1 MKRTVSILKWLPV
14 LAAVFLAA
22 WTFSALSRSAFHD
35 ISLTD
40 TRADSNGWGGY
51 EIRTGPEKAIPVIPQ
66 YTDNGGYELSEQ
78 VYDAVRRSRVMV
90 EEDMIDT
97 GLQLLY
103 SGSGVELFLDGHLFY
118 SDFQTAMRD
127 SNGFLILSDED
138 FISLNDFRD
147 ITIGLPTEYIGK
159 TLTMIVYYPCVD
171 TWGTVPPPILCS
183 SVSSLAAGIVSSVA
197 PVLWQAFWGIMMVL
211 MAVGCAGS
219 MELASSRSLQ
229 VKYVLLCAMYAA
241 FFIVNAYKS
250 NVGFYSGFRDRIDR
264 LVPHMTLQIN
274 SIWSVFLILCSLL
287 LLGLELWENRR
298 GKRKFPVGR
307 AVLFALVGLWVDAMQ
322 NSSEL
327 GDGIWA
333 YLPIVFQNLLKGNW
347 MPMLAMASAVIIY
360 AITLQA
366 IAQFI
371 SQRIDA
377 WKDHSRLLESSRFA
391 RENYEVIMQVDE
403 DSRRRKHEMRHHMQT
418 IYSLL
423 SAQAVEKAED
433 YIRKMIQEA
442 DQFSESTYSENIMVN
457 SIVGFRLNQAKGKGI
472 AVHSHI
478 HVPVRLEID
487 DVDLNSLLSNMLENA
502 VEACM
507 RMEDRTGAY
516 INLEIR
522 KKQRFLFIECENSMD
537 PQEELCTA
545 WTTSKDSLREHGFG
559 LKAMNAIAEKY
570 SSIMQVEQ
578 GPGCFIVR
586 TNLCLPE

>member
-78 VYDAVRRSRVMV
+78 GYDAVRRSRVMV

-138 FISLNDFRD
+138 FISLNGFRD

-159 TLTMIVYYPCVD
+159 TLTMMVYYPCAN
-171 TWGTVPPPILCS
+171 TWGVVPPPVLGS
-183 SVSSLAAGIVSSVA
+183 STASLAAGFTGSVI
-197 PVLWQAFWGIMMVL
+197 PTLWQVFWGVMMIL
-211 MAVGCAGS
+211 TAVGWAGS
-219 MELASSRSLQ
+219 MDAESSRILRAKYILIFFMYVVTFLMRAYESL
-229 VKYVLLCAMYAA
+229 M
-241 FFIVNAYKS
+241 
-250 NVGFYSGFRDRIDR
+250 GFYSGFTGRITK
-264 LVPHMTLQIN
+264 LLPQEPLGTSLMG
-274 SIWSVFLILCSLL
+274 SVFLLL
-287 LLGLELWENRR
+287 GTLVLLGLELCER
-298 GKRKFPVGR
+298 GQKKRTIPAGWIL
-307 AVLFALVGLWVDAMQ
+307 LFGLVGFLITAMQ
-322 NSSEL
+322 SSTEL
-327 GDGIWA
+327 GNGIWG
-333 YLPIVFQNLLKGNW
+333 YLDVLIQCMSIGNW
-347 MPMLAMASAVIIY
+347 MPTVMMASSTIMY
-360 AITLQA
+360 TLTLQA

-377 WKDHSRLLESSRFA
+377 WKDRSRLLESSRFA